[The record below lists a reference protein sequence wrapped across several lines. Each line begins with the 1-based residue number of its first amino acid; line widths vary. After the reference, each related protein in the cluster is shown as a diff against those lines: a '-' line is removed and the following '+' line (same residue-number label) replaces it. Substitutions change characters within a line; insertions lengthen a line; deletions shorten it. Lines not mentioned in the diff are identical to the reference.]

1 MLLNKNKHI
10 CLKLFLTFIVSLLIA
25 TILLINLSKK
35 CSNLYFVS
43 VSKLNEHIP
52 SKKLCNQILQH
63 KNLFKGIYVYDKDYS
78 IEFLSKK
85 TKCFYKNW
93 INYNE
98 NCQNFY
104 NKFFNEVS
112 AILNLMKKIKDND
125 IIIYV
130 DPGHCICKNFK
141 KDIKNHITSM
151 RHNNY
156 DMSVNSLDM
165 SGSERYISK
174 DFSLFSNLFKI
185 PEDKKSIGMIE
196 PDIQIII
203 KNKKTLNHFE
213 KLLDTLIDNCDLLLN
228 KADDTSK
235 EKRCKILFSLFTKK
249 NPLGLKL
256 DCSDNKLDL
265 IFLKEEKIIDSS
277 KHFNAYIEKNERTQF
292 VKPD

>member
-1 MLLNKNKHI
+1 M
-10 CLKLFLTFIVSLLIA
+10 
-25 TILLINLSKK
+25 
-35 CSNLYFVS
+35 
-43 VSKLNEHIP
+43 
-52 SKKLCNQILQH
+52 
-63 KNLFKGIYVYDKDYS
+63 YDKDYS